1 MKFLI
6 RHSPSGRSRTIAA
19 MLLLGLVA
27 LAAGGATW
35 AAYTAT
41 TENSGAR
48 IEAGS
53 VRLDDNDDG
62 SPLLSLSAAQPGA
75 TDSGCIK
82 VTFAGSLDSDVR
94 LYGTTTGSG
103 LDQYLD
109 VEVTRGTYSPTEPG
123 FDSCTNFQP
132 DATNYIGAGNG
143 VVYNGTLQGYADSY
157 AAGLVDPLPGSPENW
172 TTGEVHLYRIDVT
185 LQNNSAAEG
194 LNATQTFTWE
204 ARNQ

>member
-1 MKFLI
+1 MKLLI
-6 RHSPSGRSRTIAA
+6 RHSQSGRSRTIAA

-41 TENSGAR
+41 TGNSGAR

-53 VRLDDNDDG
+53 VKLDDNDDG
-62 SPLLSLSAAQPGA
+62 SPLLSLSAAQRGA

-94 LYGTTTGSG
+94 FYGTTTGSG

-109 VEVTRGTYSPTEPG
+109 VKVTRGTYTPTEPG
-123 FDSCTNFQP
+123 FDSCTNFQS

-143 VVYNGTLQGYADSY
+143 VVYNGTLQSYADSY
-157 AAGLVDPLPGSPENW
+157 AAGLVDPLPASPEIW
-172 TTGEVHLYRIDVT
+172 TTGEVHVYKIEVT